1 MRTHAFLLPSGG
13 NTLLFTFSSPR
24 IATHT
29 FSLCTLTF
37 LAFSLFFNMWPPL
50 FKQNQHK
57 PCLDITSPTRT
68 HLNTGQIMS
77 FNHQPFF
84 FFFWQKFQPL
94 ATVSYFKHFT
104 SLFWCFPFIYV
115 HKGKKVPSYWNLSAS
130 IVLLLRFFFLVSN
143 FPLVIGV
150 DYFHL
155 INYTRFGIRFELH

>member
-1 MRTHAFLLPSGG
+1 MHSSYHQVATLCFLLF
-13 NTLLFTFSSPR
+13 LLHVLLHSL
-24 IATHT
+24 
-29 FSLCTLTF
+29 FSLHVNLFGFFSILQYVAPLIQAESAQTMF
-37 LAFSLFFNMWPPL
+37 RYNLADADTSQYRSNYEFQPL
-50 FKQNQHK
+50 A
-57 PCLDITSPTRT
+57 
-68 HLNTGQIMS
+68 
-77 FNHQPFF
+77 FF

-143 FPLVIGV
+143 FPLVISV